1 MLFRSD
7 RWMTGTQNF
16 AAIAGTGAAI
26 EYLAGIGRTLGAT
39 GGRRALL
46 IRAFAAIEEYER
58 STGGRLL
65 EALPSVKGVHVYGI
79 TDPRRLHERVPTVSF
94 RVAGRTPGAVARHLA
109 QRSVFAWHGNY
120 YALPLTE
127 ALGVEPHGMVR
138 VGLLHYN
145 TAADVDRLLGA
156 LDEIA

>member
-1 MLFRSD
+1 
-7 RWMTGTQNF
+7 
-16 AAIAGTGAAI
+16 
-26 EYLAGIGRTLGAT
+26 
-39 GGRRALL
+39 
-46 IRAFAAIEEYER
+46 
-58 STGGRLL
+58 LL
-65 EALPSVKGVHVYGI
+65 EALAALKGIHIYGI

-127 ALGVEPHGMVR
+127 ALGVEPDGMVR

-145 TAADVDRLLGA
+145 TPADVDRLVAAVEELV
-156 LDEIA
+156 